1 MAKGS
6 TKKTSDSGNW
16 KITMND
22 GTVLLRPKSA
32 TSEDNL
38 KALKSKGYKVEDE

>member
-32 TSEDNL
+32 TSEDTLNV
-38 KALKSKGYKVEDE
+38 LKSKGYKVEGK